1 MIDWLVKENRQI
13 FGKEKEKDEG
23 KEKEK
28 EKENERE
35 KIGKRKNRNG
45 IFVASSPKRN

>member
-1 MIDWLVKENRQI
+1 MIAWLVKENRQM
-13 FGKEKEKDEG
+13 FGKEKEKDET

-28 EKENERE
+28 E